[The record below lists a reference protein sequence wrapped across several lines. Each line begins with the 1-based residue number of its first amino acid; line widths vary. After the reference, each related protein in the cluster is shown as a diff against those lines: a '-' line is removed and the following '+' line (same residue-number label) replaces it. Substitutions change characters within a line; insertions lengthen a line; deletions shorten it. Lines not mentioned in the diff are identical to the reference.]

1 MHPITARQSSAGSLP
16 PEISRL
22 DFLDA
27 TRAFALVLG
36 IVFHACLSFT
46 PSFMGWAVQDIS
58 TSPLVG
64 MFFTVSHSFRMETFF
79 LLAGFFA
86 HVMLHRKGTA
96 DFVRSRAIRIGVPF
110 VVGWFLLRPLLVSG
124 WIMGSASLR
133 GDYHFWPG
141 IRDGFESLKSLP
153 AGIFTGSHLWFLYY
167 LALITAMTLVLRGV
181 MKLSGSWGG
190 AMAKRSDGVVAW
202 LAHSRL
208 SLPVLVIPTAV
219 TLWFMRFW
227 AVDTPDQTLLPNLP
241 VTLLYGGFFLLGW
254 MFGRQPDAITGF
266 VRLTPERWILAGVGI
281 AATIL
286 LGGIEQDPG
295 HPHYAAAHVEF
306 AASYAVTM
314 WSLVSLTIGV
324 FKKSCSE
331 PRLWTRYVADSSYWL
346 YLIHLPIVVW
356 LQVAFAEVHLHWS
369 VKLAFIT
376 TITLAV
382 ALLSYDLFVRSTWI
396 GWILNGRRRERAV
409 TPFVLRTVRL
419 PWRGKQ
425 LRPATATGRP
435 GRIVEF

>member
-1 MHPITARQSSAGSLP
+1 MNPLTARQRSTGSLQ

-36 IVFHACLSFT
+36 IVFHASLSFT
-46 PSFMGWAVQDIS
+46 PTFMGWAVQDIS
-58 TSPLVG
+58 TSPLVA

-79 LLAGFFA
+79 LLAGFFG
-86 HVMLHRKGTA
+86 HVMFHRRGTA
-96 DFVRSRAIRIGVPF
+96 EFVRSRAIRIGVPF
-110 VVGWFLLRPLLVSG
+110 VAGWFLLRPLLVSG

-141 IRDGFESLKSLP
+141 IRDGFESLKTLP

-181 MKLSGSWGG
+181 MKVSGSWYG
-190 AMAKRSDGVVAW
+190 AMARRIDGVVAW
-202 LAHSRL
+202 LANSRL

-219 TLWFMRFW
+219 TLGFMRFW
-227 AVDTPDQTLLPNLP
+227 AVDTPDQTLRPNLP
-241 VTLLYGGFFLLGW
+241 VLLLYGGFFLLGW
-254 MFGRQPDAITGF
+254 MFGRQPGAITGF
-266 VRLTPERWILAGVGI
+266 ARLTPERWILAGVGI

-295 HPHYAAAHVEF
+295 HPHYAAAHVGF
-306 AASYAVTM
+306 AVSYAVTM
-314 WSLVSLTIGV
+314 WSLVSLAIGV
-324 FKKSCSE
+324 FKKLCSE
-331 PRLWTRYVADSSYWL
+331 SHAWVRYIADSSYWL

-356 LQVAFAEVHLHWS
+356 LQVAVAEIHLHWAL
-369 VKLAFIT
+369 KLAFIS
-376 TITLAV
+376 TITIAL

-396 GWILNGRRRERAV
+396 GWILNGRRRERAM

-425 LRPATATGRP
+425 LRPATATCRP
-435 GRIVEF
+435 GRIVGF